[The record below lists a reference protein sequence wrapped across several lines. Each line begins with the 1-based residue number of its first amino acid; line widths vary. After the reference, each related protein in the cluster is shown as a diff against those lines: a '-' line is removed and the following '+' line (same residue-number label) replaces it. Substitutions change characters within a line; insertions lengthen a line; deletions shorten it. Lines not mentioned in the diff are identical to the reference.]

1 MPSFLNIRSGRA
13 EVPCNKDI
21 LENFAKFIEKFRA
34 VVFTLIKFQAKGLQL
49 Y

>member
-1 MPSFLNIRSGRA
+1 MPSFLNIRSGCA
-13 EVPCNKDI
+13 EMPRKKDV

-34 VVFTLIKFQAKGLQL
+34 AVFTLIKFQAKGLQL